1 MNGYKGFF
9 QGKSRD
15 IGMGLIK
22 GGIGSGEKKSSRGT
36 LTAKFFHMKIKFKK
50 VHF

>member
-15 IGMGLIK
+15 IGIGLVK
-22 GGIGSGEKKSSRGT
+22 GEIGSGEKKFSRET
-36 LTAKFFHMKIKFKK
+36 VTAKFFHMKIKF
-50 VHF
+50 